1 MRQRLLLSI
10 TVLMLA
16 APIAAWAQAT
26 PNAAPTKAWTAP
38 KTPWGD
44 PDLQGTYTS
53 DDYIGVGLQR
63 NAQFGNRLYLTEQEI
78 AQREGQIANQ
88 ATTDLAET
96 VAPNARVGVGP
107 PSHWAERA
115 KRPPK
120 QTSLIVDP
128 PDGRFPELTAE
139 AKARRAPLGAGVN
152 DPRPA
157 SWEDFSYYI
166 RCITRGVTGSVYP
179 VIYGNGTQIVQAP
192 GFVTILQEMIHEARV
207 IPLDGRPHVSSNI
220 RTYMGDSRGHFEGNT
235 LVVETTNFLD
245 NKTSAQGG
253 NGAAGPPTTAALR
266 LVERFTRVA
275 PDTINYQV
283 TIDDPK
289 TYTRPFTVA
298 FPIVQEPGYQL
309 FEYACHEGNHAM
321 FNSLSGARAQEKE
334 EAGKK

>member
-1 MRQRLLLSI
+1 MKQRWLVI
-10 TVLMLA
+10 IAVLILA
-16 APIAAWAQAT
+16 GPIAAWAQA
-26 PNAAPTKAWTAP
+26 PKPAAKVWTAP

-63 NAQFGNRLYLTEQEI
+63 NAQYGNRLYLTEQEI

-88 ATTDLAET
+88 KATDLEDT
-96 VAPNARVGVGP
+96 VAPNARIGVGP

-128 PDGRFPELTAE
+128 ADGKFPELTAE
-139 AKARRAPLGAGVN
+139 AKLRRPPVGAGVN

-166 RCITRGVTGSVYP
+166 RCITRGVTGSIYP

-192 GFVTILQEMIHEARV
+192 GFVTILHEMIHEARL
-207 IPLDGRPHVSSNI
+207 IPLDKPHASSNI
-220 RTYMGDSRGHFEGNT
+220 RSYMGDSRGHFEGNT

-245 NKTSAQGG
+245 NKTSVQGG
-253 NGAAGPPTTAALR
+253 NGAAGPPTTDALR

-298 FPIVQEPGYQL
+298 FPIVQEPGYQQ

-321 FNSLSGARAQEKE
+321 FNSLSGARAQEKA